1 MYKDMVYLA
10 DLARNFRETADV
22 IDEIIEEKMTTQ
34 ANGKETKRDRTHLQ
48 KLLEKYENIL
58 KRETEWG

>member
-10 DLARNFRETADV
+10 DLARNFREAADV
-22 IDEIIEEKMTTQ
+22 IDEIIEEKMTIQ
-34 ANGKETKRDRTHLQ
+34 ANGKETKSNRTHLQ

>member
-10 DLARNFRETADV
+10 DLAKNFREAADV
-22 IDEIIEEKMTTQ
+22 IDEIIEEKMTIQ

-58 KRETEWG
+58 KREKEWG